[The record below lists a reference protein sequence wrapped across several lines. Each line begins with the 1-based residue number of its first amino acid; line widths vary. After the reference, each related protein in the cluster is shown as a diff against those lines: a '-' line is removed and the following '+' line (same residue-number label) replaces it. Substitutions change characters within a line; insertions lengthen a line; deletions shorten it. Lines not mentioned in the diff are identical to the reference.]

1 VNKLNI
7 ITELI
12 TEAKTSPHHESFKTI
27 QSSKKTRLG
36 AGHRN
41 TETLE
46 FFIEVNIKTCTNDPV
61 DPQELVQL
69 GETLDRLVRLGFKLS
84 CEDNGF
90 YAVKQVQQEQ
100 LTHELETAKNIVYH
114 NTP

>member
-1 VNKLNI
+1 MSI
-7 ITELI
+7 ISELLE
-12 TEAKTSPHHESFKTI
+12 EAKASLHHESFKTI

-36 AGHRN
+36 AGYRN

-61 DPQELVQL
+61 DPLELVQL
-69 GETLDRLVRLGFKLS
+69 GETLDRLMRLGFKLS

-90 YAVKQVQQEQ
+90 YAVKTVQQEQ
-100 LTHELETAKNIVYH
+100 LMSEIEVAKDSVYH
-114 NTP
+114 NIS